1 MKIRLGYV
9 AISKALENIT
19 TSSTITYTK
28 FKEEKEPFDKLFNII
43 SNNLDSLKEILLY
56 NKKNN
61 LHFYRLTSK
70 LIPLSTHPEVV
81 WDYKRYFSKE
91 LNRIG
96 EIVKASNMRIDF
108 HPDQF
113 CVLNSTKKEVVENS
127 IKILEYHYK
136 LLDVLGINDKVLII
150 HVGSS
155 VLGKDNSIKRFIN
168 NYNKLPKYLRDV
180 IATENDDKVF
190 NVEDVLSIS
199 DITGVPVVL
208 DYHHYKCNKSAI
220 DIEKI
225 LNSWKGKRP
234 KMHFS
239 TSRNSRDFRSHSEY
253 VDSDEFIN
261 FIDEIKEY
269 DRDVD
274 VMIEAKGKDDA
285 LFRLVREL
293 KYKTNYMFID
303 DTTFYV

>member
-1 MKIRLGYV
+1 M
-9 AISKALENIT
+9 
-19 TSSTITYTK
+19 
-28 FKEEKEPFDKLFNII
+28 
-43 SNNLDSLKEILLY
+43 
-56 NKKNN
+56 
-61 LHFYRLTSK
+61 
-70 LIPLSTHPEVV
+70 
-81 WDYKRYFSKE
+81 
-91 LNRIG
+91 
-96 EIVKASNMRIDF
+96 
-108 HPDQF
+108 
-113 CVLNSTKKEVVENS
+113 
-127 IKILEYHYK
+127 
-136 LLDVLGINDKVLII
+136 
-150 HVGSS
+150 
-155 VLGKDNSIKRFIN
+155 
-168 NYNKLPKYLRDV
+168 
-180 IATENDDKVF
+180 
-190 NVEDVLSIS
+190 
-199 DITGVPVVL
+199 VL

-253 VDSDEFIN
+253 VDSDEFIK
-261 FIDEIKEY
+261 FIDVIKEY